1 MSDLEIM
8 REMLTRASVP
18 FTENR
23 AAAYDGALT
32 PRERLVGGVD
42 GIELKLEDLGYQSF
56 YTLLKFSSDGA
67 LLGVYSLE

>member
-1 MSDLEIM
+1 MSDLDVM

-23 AAAYDGALT
+23 TAAYDGALT
-32 PRERLVGGVD
+32 PRERLVIGVD
-42 GIELKLEDLGYQSF
+42 GIELKLKDLGYMGF
-56 YTLLKFSSDGA
+56 YTLLKFSTDGA